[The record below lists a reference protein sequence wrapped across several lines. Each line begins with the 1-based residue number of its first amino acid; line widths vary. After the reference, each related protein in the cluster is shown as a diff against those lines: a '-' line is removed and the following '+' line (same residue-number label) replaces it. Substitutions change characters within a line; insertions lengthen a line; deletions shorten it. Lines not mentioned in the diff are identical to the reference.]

1 MKILYA
7 ASEAAPFAK
16 SGGLADV
23 AGALPKALVRD
34 GIDARVVMPLYGDLK
49 FKDTLTYVTN
59 FSVPVGWRSQYCGLF
74 KAERDGVV
82 YYFIDNEYY
91 FKRSGLYGFYDDGE
105 RFAFFSRAILEML
118 FYTDFE
124 PDIINCNDWQTAL
137 TPVYLNLYYR
147 HLDKF
152 SRIKTVFTIH
162 NIAYQGKYGLDILE
176 DTCGIGARDAHVVE
190 YDGCANFMKGAIE
203 CADKV
208 TTVSPTYAQEI
219 LDPWFS
225 HGLDGLLRQKQY
237 KLCGI
242 LNGIDVDVFNPAT
255 DPDIAKNYDAET
267 FQDGK
272 AACKA
277 YLQDEFGLHKDGSP
291 VMAMVT
297 RLVGHKGVD
306 LVQAIAEGLLQQG
319 IELVVLGSGEAQ
331 YEINHVVTAFVD
343 AEKNIKCKT
352 NQLYNTIP
360 QDEAELIMINLKK
373 VLSGSIGKNLLEY
386 SFPKDAYLEG
396 GAQPFMYETLQSK
409 LLDEEKVDNFLNA
422 IVEKVEYVSTYT
434 IFAAHCTYSVL
445 RKNKM
450 DEFEDEADTDYNF
463 IVTALC
469 PVNLRIDG
477 LVYDEQDNS
486 IAKKESCDRIVEL
499 PSDGFLFP
507 LFNDRAPDING
518 VLYYTKNAKKPNTS
532 VVEEL
537 LGCEFSMTCQN
548 EKETF
553 KDILTSVVG
562 DELDYDLITTV
573 NDKISTFVDQ
583 NAHETE
589 IPTIDEH
596 TSSEYQNTTG
606 SPAASPKASR

>member
-82 YYFIDNEYY
+82 FYFIDNEYY

-255 DPDIAKNYDAET
+255 DPDIAKTTTPRPSRRARLSAKRPCRT
-267 FQDGK
+267 SSACIRT
-272 AACKA
+272 AARSWPW
-277 YLQDEFGLHKDGSP
+277 SP
-291 VMAMVT
+291 GWLAT
-297 RLVGHKGVD
+297 RALTWFRPSPRVCCSRASSWSSSALARPSMRTSSTSCAH
-306 LVQAIAEGLLQQG
+306 ATRAA
-319 IELVVLGSGEAQ
+319 S
-331 YEINHVVTAFVD
+331 
-343 AEKNIKCKT
+343 
-352 NQLYNTIP
+352 
-360 QDEAELIMINLKK
+360 
-373 VLSGSIGKNLLEY
+373 
-386 SFPKDAYLEG
+386 
-396 GAQPFMYETLQSK
+396 
-409 LLDEEKVDNFLNA
+409 
-422 IVEKVEYVSTYT
+422 VSTSAST
-434 IFAAHCTYSVL
+434 PSWHSRST
-445 RKNKM
+445 
-450 DEFEDEADTDYNF
+450 
-463 IVTALC
+463 
-469 PVNLRIDG
+469 PV
-477 LVYDEQDNS
+477 
-486 IAKKESCDRIVEL
+486 
-499 PSDGFLFP
+499 P
-507 LFNDRAPDING
+507 
-518 VLYYTKNAKKPNTS
+518 
-532 VVEEL
+532 
-537 LGCEFSMTCQN
+537 
-548 EKETF
+548 
-553 KDILTSVVG
+553 
-562 DELDYDLITTV
+562 
-573 NDKISTFVDQ
+573 
-583 NAHETE
+583 
-589 IPTIDEH
+589 
-596 TSSEYQNTTG
+596 TSS
-606 SPAASPKASR
+606 